1 LSLNLEAELQ
11 RGLEALNL
19 ELSVDQSSRMLVYLE
34 LLQKWN
40 KSFNLTAITEPRK
53 MLSHHIFDSLSIAPS
68 INQKDRALDV
78 GSGAGLPGIPLA
90 IALPESE
97 WLLLDSN
104 GKKTRFMQQAIA
116 ACSIDNAEVVKSRV
130 QDYHAAQPVSL
141 IVSRAYASLGDFIMS
156 VSHLIN
162 ERTRLLTMKTA
173 IKSEERD
180 TANISQFTVTET
192 ELTVPGIIS
201 SRTLFELRPTP

>member
-1 LSLNLEAELQ
+1 MNLSAELQ
-11 RGLEALNL
+11 RGLEILNL
-19 ELSVDQSSRMLVYLE
+19 ELSVDQSNRMLVYLE

-40 KSFNLTAITEPRK
+40 QRFNLTAITEPRK
-53 MLSHHIFDSLSIAPS
+53 MLSHHIFDSLSIASSVNPH
-68 INQKDRALDV
+68 DRSLDV

-90 IALPESE
+90 IAMPESQ

-116 ACSIDNAEVVKSRV
+116 ACSIENAEVVKSRV
-130 QDYHAAQPVSL
+130 QDYHAAQPLSL
-141 IVSRAYASLGDFIMS
+141 IVSRAYASLGDFITS

-162 ERTRLLTMKTA
+162 ERTRLLAMKTA

-180 TANISQFTVTET
+180 TADISQFNITET
-192 ELTVPGIIS
+192 ELNVPGVDS
-201 SRTLFELRPTP
+201 SRTLFELRLNHD